1 MVIKI
6 LDIYLGQVN
15 LYRKRVAG
23 VAHATHATEEVSVNG
38 IVFSFRAFLE
48 RNTLNFTT
56 PRRECTRKKQIT
68 QKKNTL
74 KNVTAKWVK

>member
-23 VAHATHATEEVSVNG
+23 VAHATHATEEVSV
-38 IVFSFRAFLE
+38 VFCFRAFFE

-68 QKKNTL
+68 QKKIRQN
-74 KNVTAKWVK
+74 NAKIGIS